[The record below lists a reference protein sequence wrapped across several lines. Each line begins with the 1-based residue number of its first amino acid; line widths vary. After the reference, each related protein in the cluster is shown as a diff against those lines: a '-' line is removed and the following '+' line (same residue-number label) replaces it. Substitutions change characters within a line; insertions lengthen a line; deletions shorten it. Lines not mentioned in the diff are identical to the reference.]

1 MVGQRVGRRLLGAQT
16 PDSGFGLSASD
27 GIRWRCYDWAMPN
40 LTVSLQR
47 TRSQEEYRCAVCGAS
62 FAPIEDSGSRILSVK
77 TGDQETV
84 TAIMC
89 GGCHSKWSAGTTVTL
104 KVPPPA

>member
-1 MVGQRVGRRLLGAQT
+1 
-16 PDSGFGLSASD
+16 
-27 GIRWRCYDWAMPN
+27 MPN
-40 LTVSLQR
+40 LTISLKR
-47 TRSQEEYRCAVCGAS
+47 TRSEEEHRCGVCGAS

-77 TGDQETV
+77 SGDQEPL

-104 KVPPPA
+104 KIGPRA

>member
-1 MVGQRVGRRLLGAQT
+1 MG
-16 PDSGFGLSASD
+16 
-27 GIRWRCYDWAMPN
+27 AMPN
-40 LTVSLQR
+40 LTIALKR
-47 TRSQEEYRCAVCGAS
+47 TRSEDEHRCGVCGAS

-77 TGDQETV
+77 SGDEETV

-104 KVPPPA
+104 KTAPPA